1 MRALDSIRKDTVL
14 LRNEII
20 RLTMGGWTLD
30 LSDKVFGYVFN
41 PYSDSIQEMEVRR
54 LEVIDG
60 DLYVFMTC
68 DGDMNDYSRD
78 EAMEYM
84 AKESYIPGWFV
95 IDEGFYGLQL
105 PTLIS
110 IAEAVEMQLIRQPA
124 NELVM
129 DKINIGDTI
138 RIVRMDDDGGKDLQ
152 AKSYDGRTGVVE
164 SIDSLGQIH
173 GTWGGLA
180 LIPGKDEFRKI

>member
-30 LSDKVFGYVFN
+30 L
-41 PYSDSIQEMEVRR
+41 
-54 LEVIDG
+54 
-60 DLYVFMTC
+60 YVFMTC

-78 EAMEYM
+78 EAMEYL
-84 AKESYIPGWFV
+84 AKGSYIPGWFV

-110 IAEAVEMQLIRQPA
+110 IAEALKC
-124 NELVM
+124 N
-129 DKINIGDTI
+129 
-138 RIVRMDDDGGKDLQ
+138 
-152 AKSYDGRTGVVE
+152 
-164 SIDSLGQIH
+164 
-173 GTWGGLA
+173 
-180 LIPGKDEFRKI
+180 

>member
-20 RLTMGGWTLD
+20 RLTSGGWTLD

-68 DGDMNDYSRD
+68 DGDINDYSRD
-78 EAMEYM
+78 EAMEYL
-84 AKESYIPGWFV
+84 ANADFV
-95 IDEGFYGLQL
+95 TGHILN
-105 PTLIS
+105 
-110 IAEAVEMQLIRQPA
+110 V
-124 NELVM
+124 
-129 DKINIGDTI
+129 
-138 RIVRMDDDGGKDLQ
+138 DGGYVL
-152 AKSYDGRTGVVE
+152 
-164 SIDSLGQIH
+164 
-173 GTWGGLA
+173 
-180 LIPGKDEFRKI
+180 

>member
-20 RLTMGGWTLD
+20 RLTSGGWTLD

-60 DLYVFMTC
+60 DLFVFMTC

-78 EAMEYM
+78 EAMEYL
-84 AKESYIPGWFV
+84 AKESYIPAGSSLTKGST
-95 IDEGFYGLQL
+95 GFNCLRSFQ
-105 PTLIS
+105 
-110 IAEAVEMQLIRQPA
+110 
-124 NELVM
+124 
-129 DKINIGDTI
+129 
-138 RIVRMDDDGGKDLQ
+138 
-152 AKSYDGRTGVVE
+152 
-164 SIDSLGQIH
+164 
-173 GTWGGLA
+173 
-180 LIPGKDEFRKI
+180 

>member
-1 MRALDSIRKDTVL
+1 MRSSASPWAD
-14 LRNEII
+14 
-20 RLTMGGWTLD
+20 G
-30 LSDKVFGYVFN
+30 LSTCPTRSSEYVFN
-41 PYSDSIQEMEVRR
+41 PCSDSIQEMEVRR

-110 IAEAVEMQLIRQPA
+110 IAEALKR
-124 NELVM
+124 N
-129 DKINIGDTI
+129 
-138 RIVRMDDDGGKDLQ
+138 
-152 AKSYDGRTGVVE
+152 
-164 SIDSLGQIH
+164 
-173 GTWGGLA
+173 
-180 LIPGKDEFRKI
+180 

>member
-60 DLYVFMTC
+60 DLYVFMTF
-68 DGDMNDYSRD
+68 DVDMNDYSRD
-78 EAMEYM
+78 EAMEYL
-84 AKESYIPGWFV
+84 AN
-95 IDEGFYGLQL
+95 
-105 PTLIS
+105 
-110 IAEAVEMQLIRQPA
+110 AEFITGNVL
-124 NELVM
+124 NV
-129 DKINIGDTI
+129 
-138 RIVRMDDDGGKDLQ
+138 DGGF
-152 AKSYDGRTGVVE
+152 A
-164 SIDSLGQIH
+164 I
-173 GTWGGLA
+173 
-180 LIPGKDEFRKI
+180 

>member
-1 MRALDSIRKDTVL
+1 MRALDSIRKDTIL

-41 PYSDSIQEMEVRR
+41 PCSDSIQEMEVRR

-60 DLYVFMTC
+60 DI
-68 DGDMNDYSRD
+68 NDYSMD

-84 AKESYIPGWFV
+84 AKESYILGWFV

-110 IAEAVEMQLIRQPA
+110 IAEALKR
-124 NELVM
+124 N
-129 DKINIGDTI
+129 
-138 RIVRMDDDGGKDLQ
+138 
-152 AKSYDGRTGVVE
+152 
-164 SIDSLGQIH
+164 
-173 GTWGGLA
+173 
-180 LIPGKDEFRKI
+180 

>member
-20 RLTMGGWTLD
+20 RLTSGGWTLD

-41 PYSDSIQEMEVRR
+41 PCSDSIQEMEVRR

-68 DGDMNDYSRD
+68 YGDMNDYSRD

-95 IDEGFYGLQL
+95 IDEGFYRLQL

-110 IAEAVEMQLIRQPA
+110 IAEALKR
-124 NELVM
+124 N
-129 DKINIGDTI
+129 
-138 RIVRMDDDGGKDLQ
+138 
-152 AKSYDGRTGVVE
+152 
-164 SIDSLGQIH
+164 
-173 GTWGGLA
+173 
-180 LIPGKDEFRKI
+180 

>member
-41 PYSDSIQEMEVRR
+41 PCSDSIQEMEVRR

-60 DLYVFMTC
+60 HLYVFMTC
-68 DGDMNDYSRD
+68 DGDMNDYSRG
-78 EAMEYM
+78 EAMEYL

-110 IAEAVEMQLIRQPA
+110 IAEALKR
-124 NELVM
+124 N
-129 DKINIGDTI
+129 
-138 RIVRMDDDGGKDLQ
+138 
-152 AKSYDGRTGVVE
+152 
-164 SIDSLGQIH
+164 
-173 GTWGGLA
+173 
-180 LIPGKDEFRKI
+180 